1 MPSRRIEP
9 IPCLAL
15 LALPLVSGWSA
26 PASAETF
33 VVTQVANPAVVDVVG
48 ADCDTEGAND
58 TIDVGAL
65 CGGTSAPCDGPGISL
80 AEAICAANVTPGPDT
95 IELAPGA
102 TYEVPCTHNS
112 WYGRNALPIITSE
125 IVIEGNGARIER
137 VSAGYCRFF
146 FVAGA
151 CAESQAPT
159 VGQLAPRGHLT
170 LRHLT
175 LANGWVRGGEGRDG
189 GGGGAGL
196 GGAIFNEGTLDVE
209 GVLFLSN
216 HAEGG
221 HAVYS
226 ESHGAGGGLSGRG
239 GNFRVGPLGLSVGF
253 GGGFGGVNFGDG
265 DFRIGG
271 GFGGCRTSR
280 PSPGFGGGSCT
291 VAPFTHTG
299 ETGGFG
305 GGGAAFRGGGFG
317 GGAGYN
323 GDGGFGGGAGGR
335 PTTGEPVR
343 SGGFAGGANDDVL
356 GAGGGGLGG
365 AVFNLRGTMRALNC
379 TFAGNEARGGGQ
391 PVCRQ
396 PAGQHH
402 GWRARRCHLQP
413 ERAPGA
419 AEHVVRDEHAERS
432 HDDVVRSAF
441 GIGRLLE
448 GRARRGA
455 QRAA

>member
-1 MPSRRIEP
+1 MHVKASNAAGSFDVVLDRAQVGRQLHDALVAEYARSFTVDCGTKGVVVAAPGKGISCSATDEGGRRKVG
-9 IPCLAL
+9 A
-15 LALPLVSGWSA
+15 
-26 PASAETF
+26 T
-33 VVTQVANPAVVDVVG
+33 VVDVVG

-271 GFGGCRTSR
+271 GFLAGDPMPASATQVVQVLVGREPAIDHAHDPAEPPPAQPVLDLRQDAVVVGVARPHPTPNWDPLTCHRETDHDLREIRTGVLR
-280 PSPGFGGGSCT
+280 LAVPAELVRILGLEVGGGR
-291 VAPFTHTG
+291 VEEQQIHL
-299 ETGGFG
+299 EIEEI
-305 GGGAAFRGGGFG
+305 
-317 GGAGYN
+317 
-323 GDGGFGGGAGGR
+323 GDS
-335 PTTGEPVR
+335 E
-343 SGGFAGGANDDVL
+343 
-356 GAGGGGLGG
+356 
-365 AVFNLRGTMRALNC
+365 
-379 TFAGNEARGGGQ
+379 
-391 PVCRQ
+391 
-396 PAGQHH
+396 
-402 GWRARRCHLQP
+402 
-413 ERAPGA
+413 
-419 AEHVVRDEHAERS
+419 EH
-432 HDDVVRSAF
+432 
-441 GIGRLLE
+441 RLLHL
-448 GRARRGA
+448 GLCVGGDQQVHRPIRLI
-455 QRAA
+455 